1 MPGLDSF
8 IPDSQAKRRQPPRPS
23 PSSTPHGKDA
33 DPRRRP
39 AREELVSEEAAGE
52 LDGEGIHNADEGGYG
67 ESEGDAEREEGVAI
81 AAEAEEAEEIIPH
94 TKFEAETPTETGSCV
109 LLSVSYSGNRGKALA
124 KLYEVERGR
133 IVFWYD
139 NTGHQPYLLTDIRLD
154 ELLSTEAV
162 SHPGFDPGG
171 CREVEKHDL
180 LQDRVVVM
188 TKVAA
193 KDPTSIGGR
202 GTGIRDLL
210 GERSWEDRIRY
221 HECFIYDRRLVPGY
235 YYRVSGGSLVP
246 EAQPVPTDM
255 LRKAFPSAPPAFFDS
270 LVEWFPIFSSP
281 VPDYRR
287 VAIDIE
293 VATEAQDRVP
303 DPQVA
308 NNPVICVS
316 AAGSD
321 GRNQVLIL
329 RRDGVDEGNGERPKE
344 LPADVSLVYFDREID
359 LIADVFR
366 LIVDYPILLTFNG
379 DNFDLHYLWKRAQV
393 LGMRKEEIPIVMG
406 KEIALIP
413 VGIHIDLY
421 KFFHNHAIQIYAFG
435 NAYKELTLDAISEAL
450 LGIKKIQLEKSINE
464 LDYLSLANYCYRD
477 SLITLRLTAEHSGL
491 VMNLITLIMRIS
503 RMSMEDATRQGVS
516 SWIRSLFY
524 DEHRKG
530 NYLIPKKEDI
540 SSAKGGSSTTAVIKG
555 KKYKGALVITPQPG
569 VFFNVVVLDFAS
581 LYPSIISR
589 WNLSYETVRCP
600 HQECRRNLVPDT
612 DHWVCKKRVGMMSHV
627 VGLLRD
633 VRVRWFKPKS
643 KDPSVSEEERE
654 YYKVVQQALK
664 VFLNAC
670 FTGDTEI
677 LTVDGP
683 KSIKEVNVGDK
694 VINVNPST
702 LEPEVD
708 EVIAKQEY
716 AYSGEMI
723 HFENQ
728 RTVDLMVTPDH
739 KFLVYGKSLGSSRF
753 VTAQDIFNST
763 DLILPKLRFVNVEKP
778 ESYFSFLSYGKKK
791 EWGLIVKFPCSSG
804 KHVDSACP
812 DLWNFLQSFDGY
824 YHKGSKSYHMPNIAS
839 IDEQAI
845 EKIIQLGGF
854 PLLAKFNSSKLNGKQ
869 NKLPVFVDTKS
880 FYEFCGRFISEGSLG
895 ANAPRIC
902 LNGNGRGGSK
912 HIDMIQSEGKG
923 NPKGDVYSREIE
935 GTLKEM
941 KINYARCKKSFIVSN
956 ELLYDWL
963 SENCYDC
970 EPHKSYNK
978 IIPKVLL
985 GAEPSALEPFISTLY
1000 KGDGIIRQTLY
1011 STKSKRLG
1019 QQLCTLLAKMGYT
1032 SKLKY
1037 DKVSKIYRLTW
1048 RNTNQHTDH
1057 WKKSVIPFKGLV
1069 YCVTTKKNHTV
1080 FAGRNGRFTYCGQC
1094 YGVFGAEIFPLYCL
1108 PLADSTTAI
1117 GRSII
1122 TETIAK
1128 ARGLGMDVLYS
1139 DTDSIFL
1146 HQPTRDQIS
1155 SLLSWAESKFG
1166 IDLEIDKRYTFVTF
1180 SGRKKN
1186 YLGLLENGVVDIKG
1200 LMGKKRNTPPFIKN
1214 AFAEMTHVLRGVKS
1228 PQDFEDAK
1236 SKIKAIVQRC
1246 YSDLK
1251 ARRIPLDDLVFKVM
1265 ISRPL
1270 GRYDKTTPQHVKAAK
1285 LLEEKGKEV
1294 KPGDLISFVK
1304 VQGPLGVKPVQ
1315 LARIDEIDVDK
1326 YIGHIEST
1334 FGQVLEALNID
1345 FGEIVG
1351 VKKLDFFS
1359 R

>member
-8 IPDSQAKRRQPPRPS
+8 IPDSQSKRRQPPRLSGGPS
-23 PSSTPHGKDA
+23 GTGRGPAP
-33 DPRRRP
+33 PRSPRGERP
-39 AREELVSEEAAGE
+39 PGGV
-52 LDGEGIHNADEGGYG
+52 ADEL
-67 ESEGDAEREEGVAI
+67 EREEASEPEEVDPDTEAEAEAEGIPAH
-81 AAEAEEAEEIIPH
+81 EAEEAEEIIAQ
-94 TKFEAETPTETGSCV
+94 TKFEAETPSETGSCV
-109 LLSVSYSGNRGKALA
+109 LLSVSYSGNRGRALA
-124 KLYEVERGR
+124 KLYDLERQR
-133 IVFWYD
+133 VVFWYD
-139 NTGHQPYLLTDIRLD
+139 NTGHQPYLLTDMRLD
-154 ELLSTEAV
+154 ELLSSEAA
-162 SHPGFDPGG
+162 SHPGFDPRG

-180 LQDRVVVM
+180 LQDKAVTM

-193 KDPTSIGGR
+193 KDPTSVGGR

-221 HECFIYDRRLVPGY
+221 HECFVYDRRLVPGY
-235 YYRVSGGSLVP
+235 YYRIRGGSLVP
-246 EAQPVPTDM
+246 ESQPVPTDA
-255 LRKAFPSAPPAFFDS
+255 LKKAFPDATPAFLDS
-270 LVEWFPIFSSP
+270 LTEWFPIFSSP

-308 NNPVICVS
+308 ANPVICVS
-316 AAGSD
+316 AVGSD
-321 GRNQVLIL
+321 GRKQVLIL
-329 RRDGVDEGNGERPKE
+329 RREGFDEDGGSAERPKE
-344 LPADVSLVYFDREID
+344 LPEDASLVYFDREID
-359 LIADVFR
+359 LLREVFR
-366 LIVDYPILLTFNG
+366 LLLDYPIVLTFNG

-393 LGMRKEEIPIVMG
+393 LGMRREEIPIVMG
-406 KEIALIP
+406 REIALLP
-413 VGIHIDLY
+413 VGVHIDLY

-464 LDYLSLANYCYRD
+464 LDYLSLANYCFRD
-477 SLITLRLTAEHSGL
+477 SLITLRLTAEHSSL

-503 RMSMEDATRQGVS
+503 RVSMEDATRQGVS

-540 SSAKGGSSTTAVIKG
+540 SLAKGGSSTTAVIKG
-555 KKYKGALVITPQPG
+555 KKYKGALVIKPESG
-569 VFFNVVVLDFAS
+569 VFFNVIVLDFAS

-600 HQECRRNLVPDT
+600 HPECRKNLVPDT
-612 DHWVCKKRVGMMSHV
+612 DHWVCTKRVGMMAHV

-643 KDPSVSEEERE
+643 KDPSLSEEEKN

-683 KSIKEVNVGDK
+683 KNIKEVEIGDK
-694 VINVNPST
+694 VINVNPTT
-702 LEPEVD
+702 LEPEID

-716 AYSGEMI
+716 DYSGDLI
-723 HFENQ
+723 HFEYGQ
-728 RTVDLMVTPDH
+728 AIDLIVTPDH
-739 KFLVYGKSLGSSRF
+739 KFLVQNRTTGTRF
-753 VTAQDIFNST
+753 VTAKEVFESN
-763 DLILPKLRFVNVEKP
+763 DLVL
-778 ESYFSFLSYGKKK
+778 
-791 EWGLIVKFPCSSG
+791 
-804 KHVDSACP
+804 
-812 DLWNFLQSFDGY
+812 
-824 YHKGSKSYHMPNIAS
+824 
-839 IDEQAI
+839 
-845 EKIIQLGGF
+845 
-854 PLLAKFNSSKLNGKQ
+854 
-869 NKLPVFVDTKS
+869 
-880 FYEFCGRFISEGSLG
+880 
-895 ANAPRIC
+895 PRI
-902 LNGNGRGGSK
+902 N
-912 HIDMIQSEGKG
+912 
-923 NPKGDVYSREIE
+923 
-935 GTLKEM
+935 
-941 KINYARCKKSFIVSN
+941 
-956 ELLYDWL
+956 
-963 SENCYDC
+963 
-970 EPHKSYNK
+970 
-978 IIPKVLL
+978 
-985 GAEPSALEPFISTLY
+985 ALEINKTDPKPPTLADAFQEMN
-1000 KGDGIIRQTLY
+1000 G
-1011 STKSKRLG
+1011 
-1019 QQLCTLLAKMGYT
+1019 LLKLACMKTHLPT
-1032 SKLKY
+1032 SE
-1037 DKVSKIYRLTW
+1037 
-1048 RNTNQHTDH
+1048 
-1057 WKKSVIPFKGLV
+1057 WKKSLIPYKGRV
-1069 YCVTTKKNHTV
+1069 YCLTTKKNHTV

-1117 GRSII
+1117 GRNII
-1122 TETIAK
+1122 TETIEEAK
-1128 ARGLGMDVLYS
+1128 ALGMKVLYS

-1146 HQPTRDQIS
+1146 HQPTKEQIS

-1186 YLGLLENGVVDIKG
+1186 YLGVLDSGIVDIKG

-1214 AFAEMTHVLRGVKS
+1214 AFVEMTQVLREVKS
-1228 PQDFEDAK
+1228 PQDFEAAK

-1270 GRYDKTTPQHVKAAK
+1270 DRYDKTTPQHVKAAK

-1315 LARIDEIDVDK
+1315 LARIDEVDVDK
-1326 YIGHIEST
+1326 YVGHIEST

-1345 FGEIVG
+1345 FEEIVG
-1351 VKKLDFFS
+1351 VKRLDFFS

>member
-8 IPDSQAKRRQPPRPS
+8 IPDSQTKRRQPPRPS
-23 PSSTPHGKDA
+23 DAAPGLGKGLEPPRKGPHGGYPPGSEDELG
-33 DPRRRP
+33 
-39 AREELVSEEAAGE
+39 REDSTELEGE
-52 LDGEGIHNADEGGYG
+52 L
-67 ESEGDAEREEGVAI
+67 ESEAEESEAH
-81 AAEAEEAEEIIPH
+81 EAEEAEEIIAQ
-94 TKFEAETPTETGSCV
+94 TKFEAETPSETGSCV
-109 LLSVSYSGNRGKALA
+109 LLSVSYSGSRGRALA
-124 KLYEVERGR
+124 KLYDVGRGR
-133 IVFWYD
+133 VVFWYD
-139 NTGHQPYLLTDIRLD
+139 NTGHQPYLLTDMGLD
-154 ELLSTEAV
+154 ELLSSEAS
-162 SHPGFDPGG
+162 SHPGFDPQG

-180 LQDRVVVM
+180 LQDKVVRM

-221 HECFIYDRRLVPGY
+221 HECFVYDRRLVPGY
-235 YYRVSGGSLVP
+235 YYRVRGGSLVP
-246 EAQPVPTDM
+246 EAQPVPTDE
-255 LRKAFPSAPPAFFDS
+255 LKKAFAGATPAFFAS
-270 LVEWFPIFSSP
+270 LTEWFPIFSSP

-308 NNPVICVS
+308 ANPVICVS

-321 GRNQVLIL
+321 GRKQVLIL
-329 RRDGVDEGNGERPKE
+329 RRDGFDEASGSAERPNE
-344 LPADVSLVYFDREID
+344 LPEDASLAYFDREID
-359 LIADVFR
+359 LLREVFQ

-393 LGMRKEEIPIVMG
+393 LGMRKEEIPIIMG
-406 KEIALIP
+406 REIALIP
-413 VGIHIDLY
+413 VGVHIDLY

-450 LGIKKIQLEKSINE
+450 LGIKKIQLEKSISE
-464 LDYLSLANYCYRD
+464 LDYLSLANYCFRD
-477 SLITLRLTAEHSGL
+477 SMITLRLTTEHSNL

-503 RMSMEDATRQGVS
+503 RVSMEDAARQGVS

-555 KKYKGALVITPQPG
+555 KKYKGALVIKPESG
-569 VFFNVVVLDFAS
+569 VFFNVIVLDFAS

-600 HQECRRNLVPDT
+600 HRECRGNLVPDT
-612 DHWVCKKRVGMMSHV
+612 DHWVCTKRVGMMAHV
-627 VGLLRD
+627 VGLLRE

-643 KDPSVSEEERE
+643 KDPSLPEEGKN

-670 FTGDTEI
+670 FTGDTDI
-677 LTVDGP
+677 LTVYGP
-683 KSIKEVNVGDK
+683 KNIKEIKIGDK
-694 VINVNPST
+694 IVNVNPST

-708 EVIAKQEY
+708 EVVAKQEY
-716 AYSGEMI
+716 EYAGNLI

-728 RTVDLMVTPDH
+728 RTVDLMVTPEH
-739 KFLVYGKSLGSSRF
+739 KFLIYDKKLGSSKF
-753 VTAQDIFNST
+753 VTAEDILNSY
-763 DLILPKLRFVNVEKP
+763 DLILPKLCLKNVEK
-778 ESYFSFLSYGKKK
+778 SQRDFSFLSYGKKK
-791 EWGLIVKFPCSSG
+791 GWGLIVKLPSVSRR
-804 KHVDSACP
+804 HMVRACP
-812 DLWNFLQSFDGY
+812 DLWGLLKQFEGH
-824 YHKGSKSYHMPNIAS
+824 YHKPNKAYFIPKIDS
-839 IDEQAI
+839 IDEKTV

-854 PLLAKFNSSKLNGKQ
+854 PFLVKFNFNNLKKQ
-869 NKLPVFVDTKS
+869 NALPVLVDS
-880 FYEFCGRFISEGSLG
+880 RAFFEFCGRFLSEGRLG
-895 ANAPRIC
+895 ENASKVY
-902 LNGNGRGGSK
+902 LNGNRRGSSK
-912 HIDMIQSEGKG
+912 NLDAFQSVGGG
-923 NPKGDVYSREIE
+923 NPWGDLCRNEIEEVLKAMKVKYSRCRE
-935 GTLKEM
+935 
-941 KINYARCKKSFIVSN
+941 SFRISN
-956 ELLYDWL
+956 ELLHDWL
-963 SENCYDC
+963 SENCYQSG
-970 EPHKSYNK
+970 PHKPFYK
-978 IIPKVLL
+978 MIPEVLM
-985 GAEPSALEPFISTLY
+985 GAGPDALEPFLSSLCKGGGSY
-1000 KGDGIIRQTLY
+1000 KQTL
-1011 STKSKRLG
+1011 STKSERLA
-1019 QQLCTLLAKMGYT
+1019 QQLCTLLAKMGYSCKFKYNGS
-1032 SKLKY
+1032 SK
-1037 DKVSKIYRLTW
+1037 VYRIAW
-1048 RNTNQHTDH
+1048 RNKNQHTNH
-1057 WKKSVIPFKGLV
+1057 WKKSLIPFEGRV
-1069 YCVTTKKNHTV
+1069 YCLTTKKNHTV

-1122 TETIAK
+1122 TETIRRAK
-1128 ARGLGMDVLYS
+1128 ELGMKVLYS

-1146 HQPTRDQIS
+1146 HQPTKEQIGA
-1155 SLLSWAESKFG
+1155 LLSWAESKFN

-1186 YLGLLENGVVDIKG
+1186 YLGVLESGVVDIKG

-1214 AFAEMTHVLRGVKS
+1214 AFVEMTQVLRKVKS
-1228 PQDFEDAK
+1228 PQDFEAAK
-1236 SKIKAIVQRC
+1236 SEIKAIVQRC

-1315 LARIDEIDVDK
+1315 LARIDEVDVEK
-1326 YIGHIEST
+1326 YVGHIEST

-1345 FGEIVG
+1345 FEEIVG
-1351 VKKLDFFS
+1351 VKRLDFFS